1 MAEYKRLYTKEAID
15 DLLQWFAQRY
25 DRLPER
31 IALDDS
37 TTVFGMPETARKL
50 CEMVETNCENPT
62 FGACIR
68 HVFRLRERLIE
79 DCGL

>member
-1 MAEYKRLYTKEAID
+1 MAEYKRLYTKEEID

-31 IALDDS
+31 IAL
-37 TTVFGMPETARKL
+37 RRL